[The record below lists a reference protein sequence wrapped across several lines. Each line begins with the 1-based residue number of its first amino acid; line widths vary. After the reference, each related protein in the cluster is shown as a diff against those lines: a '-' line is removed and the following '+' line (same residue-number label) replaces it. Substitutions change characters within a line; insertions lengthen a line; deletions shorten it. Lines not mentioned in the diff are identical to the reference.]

1 MYAVSPGWKAQVSM
15 ATNVTR
21 EPRERDRSRQ
31 QERRCRVKVPVPAS
45 GSPDESVQRLRFYG
59 ILSFVWGVPD
69 YGIGHSILETSC
81 KQCKRFS
88 KFVKFVIA

>member
-1 MYAVSPGWKAQVSM
+1 MPGEGAGASQWK
-15 ATNVTR
+15 
-21 EPRERDRSRQ
+21 
-31 QERRCRVKVPVPAS
+31 
-45 GSPDESVQRLRFYG
+45 PDESVQRLRFYG

-88 KFVKFVIA
+88 KFVIA